1 MEESMKKALIKRA
14 AGYIQKE
21 ISEEYI
27 EQEGKMK
34 LVKRKVVTKDIPPD
48 LEALKIIL
56 SEKSDYSALSD
67 EELESELE
75 NLKRE
80 ISGSIN

>member
-80 ISGSIN
+80 ISGAIN

>member
-1 MEESMKKALIKRA
+1 MKKALIKRA

-80 ISGSIN
+80 ISGAIN